1 MAPNPRYHINL
12 DAKYDSLQLIDIPRL
27 VQECDVEWFNQTL
40 CKVNDSVARL
50 GIIHGEFHW
59 HKHDDEDEFFLVLE
73 GRLLIDLEDKTVE
86 LAPHQ
91 GFAIPRGVRHRTR
104 APGRTIILMVEKSG
118 INPEGD

>member
-1 MAPNPRYHINL
+1 M
-12 DAKYDSLQLIDIPRL
+12 
-27 VQECDVEWFNQTL
+27 EWFNQTL